1 MGDILKFVAILF
13 LICLFGIFVI
23 PLLWLLIKEIIF
35 FFGTLAIGGAVLEVL
50 FIIGCILFIIWC
62 FSS

>member
-13 LICLFGIFVI
+13 LICLLGIFVI

-50 FIIGCILFIIWC
+50 FIIACIVFVIWC